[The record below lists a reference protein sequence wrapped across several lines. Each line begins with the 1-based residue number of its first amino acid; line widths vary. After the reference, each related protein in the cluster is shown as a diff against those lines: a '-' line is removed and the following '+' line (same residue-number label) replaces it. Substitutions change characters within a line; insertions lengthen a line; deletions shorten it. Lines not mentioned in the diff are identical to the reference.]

1 MSRILYILVFICLAA
16 TTAFARNSQRSILE
30 ITLSDGSPLVVSIN
44 GRNYDKHGRSIK
56 IGDLPKGR
64 HDLRVYEYLEYRKGG
79 GRAKLLYTGR
89 IKVAAG
95 TINYCEVDIRNGDMR
110 VKTMDLSAP
119 VVHATAS
126 GEVIPA
132 GKKVWQPGGK
142 LTDQEMDDLQLQA
155 AEKETDIG
163 KLELVKKALDKK
175 TFTTKQV
182 RNMAGWFAF
191 EDSKLDF
198 TKWAYSKTTDKGD
211 YGKLDD
217 IFTMDENKKEFKKI
231 TGDSK

>member
-16 TTAFARNSQRSILE
+16 TTAFARDSRRSILE

-79 GRAKLLYTGR
+79 GRAKLLYSGR

-95 TINYCEVDIRNGDMR
+95 TINYCEVDIRNGDMM

-132 GKKVWQPGGK
+132 ANKVWQPGGK
-142 LTDQEMDDLQLQA
+142 LTDREMDDLQLKA
-155 AEKETDIG
+155 AEKETDIE
-163 KLELVKKALDKK
+163 KLELAKTALSKKAI
-175 TFTTKQV
+175 TTQQV
-182 RNMAGWFAF
+182 RVIAGWFAF

-198 TKWAYSKTTDKGD
+198 VKWAYDKTSDKTE
-211 YGKLDD
+211 YRKLEDV
-217 IFTMDENKKEFKKI
+217 FTIEDNKKDFKAYLRK
-231 TGDSK
+231 